1 VKNTP
6 DYIAHV
12 LDLMRPTAA
21 ATARTMFG
29 GHGVYVDG
37 VIVAI
42 VIEDVLY
49 LKTDDEN
56 RPAFA
61 SRGLE
66 PFRYVTKEG
75 EVHVMSY
82 HRAPDEALDG
92 PADMAP
98 WLQSAQA
105 AALRR
110 KGAPRSSTRARKPSP
125 ALRAK

>member
-1 VKNTP
+1 MPKSAAYVE
-6 DYIAHV
+6 HV
-12 LDLMRPTAA
+12 LELMRPTAT
-21 ATARTMFG
+21 ATARAMFG

-42 VIEDVLY
+42 VVDDVLY

-56 RPAFA
+56 SGAF
-61 SRGLE
+61 SSLGLE

-82 HRAPDEALDG
+82 YRAPAEALER
-92 PADMAP
+92 AEDMAP
-98 WLQSAQA
+98 WLQSAHA

-110 KGAPRSSTRARKPSP
+110 KGAPRSRVKKDRAAR
-125 ALRAK
+125 